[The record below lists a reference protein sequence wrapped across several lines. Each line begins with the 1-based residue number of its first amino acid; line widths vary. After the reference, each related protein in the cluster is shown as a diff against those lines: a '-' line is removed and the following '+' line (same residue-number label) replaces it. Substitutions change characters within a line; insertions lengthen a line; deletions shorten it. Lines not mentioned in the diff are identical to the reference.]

1 MSFSALA
8 ALALGLAVYWA
19 LDWQWLARRPTAVLA
34 EYRGKERGVLERFG
48 AWLAARLPISLGRL
62 REDLT
67 WAQRAGYLRG
77 VTVHRVL
84 GEAAMT
90 TGVGY
95 LMLFLVLGVPK
106 GLAWLLPLLL
116 TYYPILRVRNRA
128 SRAKK
133 QAKRQL
139 PELATIMAAELAAGA
154 SPDLALERAAQL
166 SGPLHRF
173 IAEAVEQARKT
184 GRPLFSRPPAVGM
197 FLDYARK
204 FSRGVPEILMLA
216 VQLDMVARK
225 GTQGAFLMSEI
236 ARAMAREY
244 RTDVMARAKKLDS
257 QLVLA
262 AAVFYFMPFVGFLL
276 WVLGAPVFSMF
287 ASP

>member
-1 MSFSALA
+1 MTFFA
-8 ALALGLAVYWA
+8 AFALGLAVYWA
-19 LDWQWLARRPTAVLA
+19 LDLGLSRRPTAVLA
-34 EYRGKERGVLERFG
+34 EYRGREGGILEQFG
-48 AWLAARLPISLGRL
+48 AWLAKRFPFSLKRI

-67 WAQRAGYLRG
+67 WAQRAGYLKN
-77 VTVHRVL
+77 VTAYRVL
-84 GEAAMT
+84 GEAAVMT
-90 TGVGY
+90 AFGY
-95 LMLFLVLGVPK
+95 LALFLVVGIPK
-106 GLAWLLPLLL
+106 GLAWFLPLLL
-116 TYYPILRVRNRA
+116 TYYPILKVRNRA
-128 SRAKK
+128 SRAKRL
-133 QAKRQL
+133 AKRQL
-139 PELATIMAAELAAGA
+139 PELATVMAAELAAGA

-262 AAVFYFMPFVGFLL
+262 AAIFYFMPFVGFLL